1 MLPSQPVGLR
11 PMSMHDALVLQEH
24 HHHQMQAV
32 QLLQMP
38 LLDLYTAPQML
49 LQAVSRLGV
58 HA

>member
-1 MLPSQPVGLR
+1 ML
-11 PMSMHDALVLQEH
+11 MHDALATQEH
-24 HHHQMQAV
+24 HHQQMQAV

-38 LLDLYTAPQML
+38 LLQMPLLDLYTASQML

>member
-1 MLPSQPVGLR
+1 ML
-11 PMSMHDALVLQEH
+11 MHDALATQEH
-24 HHHQMQAV
+24 HHQQMQAV

-38 LLDLYTAPQML
+38 LLDLYTASQML

>member
-1 MLPSQPVGLR
+1 ML
-11 PMSMHDALVLQEH
+11 MHDALVLQEH